1 MTVREQIQEDMKAAM
16 KARDQVLINTT
27 RGLIS
32 EIKRIEIDTRK
43 PVEEDGVVS
52 IVQKEVKKRRDA
64 LEFAHKA
71 ARNDLIE
78 QNELEIKL
86 LQKYLGEQLSEEK
99 LTELVQKLVADGV
112 DNVGKI
118 MGALSKDYKGKF
130 DGKLANETVKKVL
143 ESR

>member
-1 MTVREQIQEDMKAAM
+1 MKAAM

-27 RGLIS
+27 RGVIS
-32 EIKRIEIDTRK
+32 EIKRVEIDTRK

-99 LTELVQKLVADGV
+99 LTELVASSLQTAWTMWARSWVPCRKTTKASLTG
-112 DNVGKI
+112 GSSQTKP
-118 MGALSKDYKGKF
+118 
-130 DGKLANETVKKVL
+130 
-143 ESR
+143 